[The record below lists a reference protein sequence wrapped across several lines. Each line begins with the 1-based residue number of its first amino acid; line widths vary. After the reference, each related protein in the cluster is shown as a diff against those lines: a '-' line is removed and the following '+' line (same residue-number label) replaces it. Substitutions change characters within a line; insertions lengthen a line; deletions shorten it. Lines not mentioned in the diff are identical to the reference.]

1 MRKRTIEDYV
11 ELLFIL
17 QKENKMVHTNDV
29 ASALDINPASVTE
42 IFQKLQ
48 NRFYLSRQSSTLK
61 KVGIMHKF

>member
-48 NRFYLSRQSSTLK
+48 NE
-61 KVGIMHKF
+61 G